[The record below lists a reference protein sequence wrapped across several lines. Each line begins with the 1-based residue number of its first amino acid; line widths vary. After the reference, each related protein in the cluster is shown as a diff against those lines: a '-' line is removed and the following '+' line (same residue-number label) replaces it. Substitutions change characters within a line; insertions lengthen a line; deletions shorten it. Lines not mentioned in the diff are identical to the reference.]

1 MSLAT
6 GRAPSLGDINKLF
19 KNQRAEEL
27 STLSYSQLCDRQREM
42 LLRLTVLVS
51 LLLLPL
57 TLAQDYYSIL
67 GVGKDASEK
76 EIKSSYRQLSKKFH
90 PDKNPGNE
98 EAHHKFIEIGEAY
111 EVLSDPEKRKL
122 FDQYGADAFK
132 NGGPGGPGGGQGGG
146 FHDPFDIFE
155 QMFNRGGG
163 GGAGGGFGRMQRPR
177 GHNLKVREELSLK
190 EYYKGATLE
199 FSLALNDICDHCDGT
214 GSEDGKVTKCPD
226 CQGRGV
232 IVQVI
237 RMGMMTQQIQQMCG
251 RCGGQGN
258 VIKNHCTQCHGSK
271 VVKTQKPFRVEVPSG
286 AARHYTEARPG
297 ESDKGADFEPGDV
310 FIEFHEK
317 KTNNMGYRR
326 RGQHLYRTEV
336 LSAREALQGGWKKE
350 IEFLD
355 ETKKVSIERP
365 KNIVV
370 RDGEVERIAGFGM
383 PNPSSKHGFGDLFIE
398 YKVVM
403 PNEFRKGGLRDEL

>member
-1 MSLAT
+1 
-6 GRAPSLGDINKLF
+6 
-19 KNQRAEEL
+19 
-27 STLSYSQLCDRQREM
+27 M
-42 LLRLTVLVS
+42 LLRLAVLFS
-51 LLLLPL
+51 LLLVPL
-57 TLAQDYYSIL
+57 SLAQDYYAIL
-67 GVGKDASEK
+67 GVSKDATDK

-90 PDKNPGNE
+90 PDKNPGDE
-98 EAHHKFIEIGEAY
+98 EAHHRFIEIGEAY

-132 NGGPGGPGGGQGGG
+132 NGGAGGPNGGSGSG

-163 GGAGGGFGRMQRPR
+163 RPGGGGFGHMQRPR

-190 EYYKGATLE
+190 EYYKGATLD
-199 FSLALNDICDHCDGT
+199 FSLALNDICDHCGGT
-214 GSEDGKVTKCPD
+214 GSEDGQVTKCPD

-232 IVQVI
+232 VVQVI

-258 VIKNHCTQCHGSK
+258 VIKNHCTRCHGSK
-271 VVKTQKPFRVEVPSG
+271 VVKKQKPFHVGVPRG
-286 AARHYTEARPG
+286 AARHYTETRHG

-326 RGQHLYRTEV
+326 RGPHLYRTEV
-336 LSAREALQGGWKKE
+336 LSAREALTGGWKKE

-355 ETKKVSIERP
+355 ETKRISIARP
-365 KNIVV
+365 KNAVV
-370 RDGEVERIAGFGM
+370 HDGEVERIAGFGM
-383 PNPSSKHGFGDLFIE
+383 PTPGGKHGFGDLFIE
-398 YKVVM
+398 YRVVM
-403 PNEFRKGGLRDEL
+403 PKEFSKGGMRDEL